1 MHHAPRSDVDR
12 DAKVV
17 RGTCGE
23 NEKRFRMVCMFCK
36 ASHAAT
42 RELTVNT
49 SKYNLEYKSN
59 MQTVI
64 KKVKRKPE
72 FVKWKG
78 RD

>member
-1 MHHAPRSDVDR
+1 MHV
-12 DAKVV
+12 
-17 RGTCGE
+17 
-23 NEKRFRMVCMFCK
+23 CK

-64 KKVKRKPE
+64 KKVKQKPE